1 MTVHKI
7 TNRGEGV
14 TTGRETARAV
24 PRGSKTCK
32 GEVKVPL
39 VRQGS
44 RCIRRIVTNRPI
56 VLNGLTSALAKGKVV
71 TRRGIMSEAGV
82 IEPVASLE
90 RFGVKG
96 ELVVDK
102 VTEGK
107 ARTLLVNENKE
118 AVFIPKGVVIGL
130 FHPLPDCPMKPEG
143 SRKAI
148 SDVVASISFDKP
160 MTCLNESKVP
170 PSPTESHE
178 ERVPPVRE
186 ELENLFDLSH
196 IDNPDRKEKLLD
208 LLEEFE
214 DIVSRNPEDVGV
226 TNKLHHVIETGDA
239 CPIRQAPRRE
249 SPEHDNITHSEDDTD
264 VHLSRL
270 RAVFQR
276 YREAN
281 LKLNPQKCKLFVTE
295 VEFLGHIISD
305 SDASDTGIGGVL
317 SQVQD
322 GRERVILYYGR
333 ALSREEQNYC
343 THRKEM
349 LAAVEMIARHECYLL
364 GPKFTLRTDH
374 SALQYL
380 QKMKNPTGSARVV
393 SPDPPLPTQDSW
405 IEGVQAAE
413 ISTTQLSDPVI
424 GPVLADKL
432 AGIERPDKS
441 ALGDASRHTL
451 ELYRDWELLE
461 VHDGVLYRCWH
472 LDSGLP
478 KRQLLVPKVW
488 VERVLHGVHDNPEGG
503 HLGIEKTK
511 EKLLRS
517 FYWPGLT
524 KDVVVHVT
532 CCDTCATTKGG
543 RRRPRA
549 PLQSSD
555 VGYPNKRIAIDI
567 VGPLPKTTLGNKYVL
582 VLSDYFSKWVEVF
595 PMPDE
600 TALTVAQIIFEGWIC
615 VHGPP
620 ERIHTDQG
628 RNFESALIAELCK
641 FMKIGKTRTTPYHPQ
656 SDGMVERFNRTLG
669 NVLRAYVSDNQRD
682 WDTHLP
688 MVKFAYNTSEH
699 STTKFTPY
707 FVMHGREARLPVELM
722 FGTPTTAAAPVQEYV
737 KDLVDK
743 LPTVFKL
750 VADNTKQAHR
760 RQKDL
765 FDRRV
770 YGDPFQEGDKVL
782 LAKKSLG
789 KGLAK
794 KLARK
799 FEGPFTVV
807 ERVGGNAYRIRK
819 SRANTSKVV
828 HFENLV
834 PYKEKEE
841 DPDYVPPL
849 PRRPGRRA
857 LTPGTRPGRQ
867 VRRRGGLAP
876 PVLSLSGSDSD
887 DDGELGGADVAAHP
901 GDLSGEETAAS
912 SGEDTDETAS
922 SEEDGSAQLDE
933 TDDETRPKGVAAQT
947 DGAAGGATQDG
958 GGSDASAEGNAMSTR
973 AQADE
978 ASDDDDGGD
987 DSGSG
992 PRRSTRSR
1000 QPPERYGSYVYRVT
1014 VGHSRD
1020 GRHDVN
1026 NVNSVNN
1033 VNCGSNNAK
1042 LSRYRHNPGIR
1053 ESPAMVGQVTPPLTE
1068 EQQGV
1073 CEGSKALDESAGSWL
1088 DSIFCFMRRSD
1099 AQSKVEI
1106 V

>member
-1 MTVHKI
+1 
-7 TNRGEGV
+7 
-14 TTGRETARAV
+14 
-24 PRGSKTCK
+24 
-32 GEVKVPL
+32 
-39 VRQGS
+39 
-44 RCIRRIVTNRPI
+44 
-56 VLNGLTSALAKGKVV
+56 
-71 TRRGIMSEAGV
+71 
-82 IEPVASLE
+82 
-90 RFGVKG
+90 
-96 ELVVDK
+96 
-102 VTEGK
+102 
-107 ARTLLVNENKE
+107 
-118 AVFIPKGVVIGL
+118 
-130 FHPLPDCPMKPEG
+130 
-143 SRKAI
+143 
-148 SDVVASISFDKP
+148 
-160 MTCLNESKVP
+160 
-170 PSPTESHE
+170 
-178 ERVPPVRE
+178 
-186 ELENLFDLSH
+186 
-196 IDNPDRKEKLLD
+196 
-208 LLEEFE
+208 
-214 DIVSRNPEDVGV
+214 
-226 TNKLHHVIETGDA
+226 
-239 CPIRQAPRRE
+239 
-249 SPEHDNITHSEDDTD
+249 
-264 VHLSRL
+264 
-270 RAVFQR
+270 
-276 YREAN
+276 
-281 LKLNPQKCKLFVTE
+281 
-295 VEFLGHIISD
+295 
-305 SDASDTGIGGVL
+305 
-317 SQVQD
+317 
-322 GRERVILYYGR
+322 
-333 ALSREEQNYC
+333 
-343 THRKEM
+343 
-349 LAAVEMIARHECYLL
+349 
-364 GPKFTLRTDH
+364 
-374 SALQYL
+374 
-380 QKMKNPTGSARVV
+380 
-393 SPDPPLPTQDSW
+393 
-405 IEGVQAAE
+405 
-413 ISTTQLSDPVI
+413 
-424 GPVLADKL
+424 
-432 AGIERPDKS
+432 
-441 ALGDASRHTL
+441 
-451 ELYRDWELLE
+451 
-461 VHDGVLYRCWH
+461 
-472 LDSGLP
+472 
-478 KRQLLVPKVW
+478 
-488 VERVLHGVHDNPEGG
+488 
-503 HLGIEKTK
+503 
-511 EKLLRS
+511 
-517 FYWPGLT
+517 
-524 KDVVVHVT
+524 
-532 CCDTCATTKGG
+532 
-543 RRRPRA
+543 
-549 PLQSSD
+549 
-555 VGYPNKRIAIDI
+555 
-567 VGPLPKTTLGNKYVL
+567 
-582 VLSDYFSKWVEVF
+582 
-595 PMPDE
+595 MPDE
-600 TALTVAQIIFEGWIC
+600 TALTVAQIVFEGWIC

-707 FVMHGREARLPVELM
+707 FVMHGRESRLPVELM

-737 KDLVDK
+737 KDLVNK

-807 ERVGGNAYRIRK
+807 ERIGGNAYRIRK
-819 SRANTSKVV
+819 PRANTSKVV

-849 PRRPGRRA
+849 PQRPGRRV

-887 DDGELGGADVAAHP
+887 DDGELGVADFAAHP

-958 GGSDASAEGNAMSTR
+958 GGSDASAEGNAMCESTR

-978 ASDDDDGGD
+978 ESDGDDGGD

-1014 VGHSRD
+1014 VGHYRD

-1033 VNCGSNNAK
+1033 VNCESNHAK
-1042 LSRYRHNPGIR
+1042 LSCYRHNPGIR
-1053 ESPAMVGQVTPPLTE
+1053 ESPAMVGQVTHPLTE

-1088 DSIFCFMRRSD
+1088 DSVFCFMRRSD